1 MIERTIL
8 NINDKVYSFLNPSFV
23 TIRETP
29 LSVVESGYS
38 HCIINPVISFKFAGA
53 IAEDIKKHNMHKQPI
68 LGRILT
74 WNNYE
79 IIVTAVD
86 FMPRDYYPMKVT
98 TIYKEEE
105 SV

>member
-29 LSVVESGYS
+29 LSVVESGYRQV
-38 HCIINPVISFKFAGA
+38 IITPEISFKFACA
-53 IAEDIKKHNMHKQPI
+53 ISEDIKKHNIRKKSIHGK
-68 LGRILT
+68 LLT

-86 FMPRDYYPMKVT
+86 FMPSDYHPMKVT
-98 TIYKEEE
+98 AIYEEL
-105 SV
+105 S